1 MDQNGKMICIS
12 ALFGID
18 APEGAA
24 VFVETRVGRS
34 ILGMFFIKGAS
45 ESFFPGLTASRGFKT
60 LAS

>member
-24 VFVETRVGRS
+24 VFVGNES
-34 ILGMFFIKGAS
+34 LGDQSGVCFS
-45 ESFFPGLTASRGFKT
+45 
-60 LAS
+60 